1 MKTVK
6 VKLSYL
12 SVLLLLLLWLD
23 HCESLTNSSLPQ
35 IFYPFG
41 SDEGD
46 SVVKVGSNTF
56 AGPIDIPFD
65 IVNPKKLYVSSMY
78 IILSLVLDN

>member
-1 MKTVK
+1 MKTLT

-12 SVLLLLLLWLD
+12 SVLLLLLLCIGG
-23 HCESLTNSSLPQ
+23 CESLNDSSLTE

-46 SVVKVGSNTF
+46 SVVNVGSNTF
-56 AGPIDIPFD
+56 AGPIDIPLEIF
-65 IVNPKKLYVSSMY
+65 NSRKLYVSSTC
-78 IILSLVLDN
+78 L